1 MDNDGVDDT
10 RAAHRRAGRPDIG
23 TIAGV
28 TASGYKA
35 GMDTDRWIH
44 DPVGAFRVW
53 QETAATGAGHRP
65 FAPRSVVQH
74 VAMFERFL
82 RHLSAQRVS
91 LATFGPDHVAAFL
104 AELDRTC
111 APGTSTRV
119 RYAKLIDRLG
129 RHLVDAGV
137 RTIHP
142 AGRSTR
148 DLAWPDGEPE
158 PCYLPPDADT
168 ALQRHVQPRADDTPA
183 DCRNRAIVALL
194 LASGI
199 TSAEIRAATGDA
211 PDLDARPAVL
221 SVPRDRARPARRI
234 ELAAFAVAPLAA
246 WRARSALRPSALL
259 FPAPRGGA
267 MNDMFLLLV
276 VRDALN
282 AIGFHAADMS
292 PRVLRNTYA
301 RRQLLAGHAHADV
314 TAMLGLASMRTV
326 TRIRQTLSPDAAA
339 DRAAHER

>member
-1 MDNDGVDDT
+1 M
-10 RAAHRRAGRPDIG
+10 DIG

-28 TASGYKA
+28 TASGYKSW
-35 GMDTDRWIH
+35 MDTNRWIH
-44 DPVGAFRVW
+44 DPVGAFRAW
-53 QETAATGAGHRP
+53 QETAATGAGRRP

-82 RHLSAQRVS
+82 RHLIAQRVS
-91 LATFGPDHVAAFL
+91 LVTFGPDHVAAFL

-129 RHLVDAGV
+129 RHLVDTGV

-142 AGRSTR
+142 AGRTTR
-148 DLAWPDGEPE
+148 DLAWPAGEPE
-158 PCYLPPDADT
+158 PCYLPPDADA
-168 ALQRHVQPRADDTPA
+168 ALQRHVQPRPDDSPT
-183 DCRNRAIVALL
+183 DYRNRAIVALL

-199 TSAEIRAATGDA
+199 TSAEIRAMPRAA
-211 PDLDARPAVL
+211 PDLDAQPPAL
-221 SVPRDRARPARRI
+221 SVPRDRARPARRV
-234 ELAAFAVAPLAA
+234 ELAEFALAPLAA
-246 WRARSALRPSALL
+246 WRAHSADTPAPALL
-259 FPAPRGGA
+259 FPAPRGGGA

-276 VRDALN
+276 VREALT

-301 RRQLLAGHAHADV
+301 RRQLLAGHTHAEV
-314 TAMLGLASMRTV
+314 SAMLGLVSTRTV
-326 TRIRQTLSPDAAA
+326 TRIRQTLPPDAAA

>member
-1 MDNDGVDDT
+1 
-10 RAAHRRAGRPDIG
+10 
-23 TIAGV
+23 
-28 TASGYKA
+28 
-35 GMDTDRWIH
+35 MDTNRWIH
-44 DPVGAFRVW
+44 DPVGAFRAW
-53 QETAATGAGHRP
+53 QETAATGADRRP

-82 RHLSAQRVS
+82 RYLTARRVS
-91 LATFGPDHVAAFL
+91 VATFGPDHVVAFL

-129 RHLVDAGV
+129 RHLVEVGL
-137 RTIHP
+137 RRFHP
-142 AGRSTR
+142 AGRTTR
-148 DLAWPDGEPE
+148 DFAWPDSEPE
-158 PCYLPPDADT
+158 PCYLPPDADA
-168 ALQRHVQPRADDTPA
+168 ALQRHVQPRANDTPT

-199 TSAEIRAATGDA
+199 TSAEIRATTCDA
-211 PDLDARPAVL
+211 PDLDAQPPAL

-234 ELAAFAVAPLAA
+234 TLAEFALAPLTA
-246 WRARSALRPSALL
+246 WRVRSADTPASALL
-259 FPAPRGGA
+259 FPAARGGGA

-276 VRDALN
+276 VRDALT
-282 AIGFHAADMS
+282 AIGFHATDMS

-314 TAMLGLASMRTV
+314 SAMLGLISTRTV
-326 TRIRQTLSPDAAA
+326 TRIRQTLPPDAAA
-339 DRAAHER
+339 ARAAHER

>member
-1 MDNDGVDDT
+1 
-10 RAAHRRAGRPDIG
+10 
-23 TIAGV
+23 
-28 TASGYKA
+28 
-35 GMDTDRWIH
+35 MDTNRWTH
-44 DPVGAFRVW
+44 DPVGAFRAW
-53 QETAATGAGHRP
+53 QETAATGADRRP

-82 RHLSAQRVS
+82 RHLIAHRVS

-104 AELDRTC
+104 AELERTC
-111 APGTSTRV
+111 APGTSTHV

-129 RHLVDAGV
+129 RHLVEAGV

-142 AGRSTR
+142 AGRTTR

-158 PCYLPPDADT
+158 PCYLPPDADA
-168 ALQRHVQPRADDTPA
+168 ALQHHVQPRPDDTPA

-194 LASGI
+194 LGSGI
-199 TSAEIRAATGDA
+199 TSAEIRATTHDA
-211 PDLDARPAVL
+211 LDLDARPPAL

-234 ELAAFAVAPLAA
+234 RLAEFSLAPLSA
-246 WRARSALRPSALL
+246 WRARSSDAPASALL
-259 FPAPRGGA
+259 FPAPRRGGA

-276 VRDALN
+276 VRDALS
-282 AIGFHAADMS
+282 AIGFHAADIS
-292 PRVLRNTYA
+292 PRVLRNTVA

-314 TAMLGLASMRTV
+314 STMLGLVSTRTV
-326 TRIRQTLSPDAAA
+326 TRLRQTLPPDAAA

>member
-1 MDNDGVDDT
+1 
-10 RAAHRRAGRPDIG
+10 
-23 TIAGV
+23 
-28 TASGYKA
+28 
-35 GMDTDRWIH
+35 MDTNRWIH
-44 DPVGAFRVW
+44 DPVGAFRAW
-53 QETAATGAGHRP
+53 QETAATGAGRRP

-111 APGTSTRV
+111 TPGTSTRV

-158 PCYLPPDADT
+158 PCYLPPDADA

-183 DCRNRAIVALL
+183 ECRNRAIVALL

-199 TSAEIRAATGDA
+199 TSAEIRAASADA
-211 PDLDARPAVL
+211 PELDARPPVL

-234 ELAAFAVAPLAA
+234 ELATFAIAPLAA
-246 WRARSALRPSALL
+246 WRARSTDEPPSALL

-282 AIGFHAADMS
+282 AIGFRAADMS

-326 TRIRQTLSPDAAA
+326 TRIRQTLPPDAAA
-339 DRAAHER
+339 DRAAHEH

>member
-1 MDNDGVDDT
+1 
-10 RAAHRRAGRPDIG
+10 
-23 TIAGV
+23 
-28 TASGYKA
+28 
-35 GMDTDRWIH
+35 MDTNRWIH

-53 QETAATGAGHRP
+53 QETAATGAGRRP

-129 RHLVDAGV
+129 RHLVDTGV
-137 RTIHP
+137 RTVHP

-158 PCYLPPDADT
+158 PCYLPPDADA

-199 TSAEIRAATGDA
+199 TSAEIRAATADA
-211 PDLDARPAVL
+211 PELDARPPVL

-234 ELAAFAVAPLAA
+234 ELAAFAVTPLAA
-246 WRARSALRPSALL
+246 WRARSTDAPPSVLL
-259 FPAPRGGA
+259 FPAPRGG
-267 MNDMFLLLV
+267 
-276 VRDALN
+276 
-282 AIGFHAADMS
+282 G
-292 PRVLRNTYA
+292 P
-301 RRQLLAGHAHADV
+301 
-314 TAMLGLASMRTV
+314 
-326 TRIRQTLSPDAAA
+326 
-339 DRAAHER
+339 

>member
-1 MDNDGVDDT
+1 MPT
-10 RAAHRRAGRPDIG
+10 GRLDIR
-23 TIAGV
+23 TIAG
-28 TASGYKA
+28 AIMSGYKSC
-35 GMDTDRWIH
+35 MDTNRWIH
-44 DPVGAFRVW
+44 DPVGAFRAW
-53 QETAATGAGHRP
+53 QETAATGAGRQP

-82 RHLSAQRVS
+82 RHLSAHRAS

-104 AELDRTC
+104 ADLDRTC
-111 APGTSTRV
+111 EPGTSTRM
-119 RYAKLIDRLG
+119 RYAKLIDRLC
-129 RHLVDAGV
+129 RHLVDTGV

-142 AGRSTR
+142 ASRTTQH
-148 DLAWPDGEPE
+148 LAWPDSEPE
-158 PCYLPPDADT
+158 PGYLPPDADA
-168 ALQRHVQPRADDTPA
+168 ALQRHVQPRPDDTPA
-183 DCRNRAIVALL
+183 ACRNRAIVALL

-199 TSAEIRAATGDA
+199 TSAEIRATPRDA
-211 PDLDARPAVL
+211 PDLDAQPPSL

-234 ELAAFAVAPLAA
+234 ELAGFALAPLAA
-246 WRARSALRPSALL
+246 WRARPANEPASALL
-259 FPAPRGGA
+259 FPAPRGGGA

-276 VRDALN
+276 VRDALA

-314 TAMLGLASMRTV
+314 SAMLGLVSSRTV
-326 TRIRQTLSPDAAA
+326 TRIRQTLPPDAAA

>member
-1 MDNDGVDDT
+1 
-10 RAAHRRAGRPDIG
+10 
-23 TIAGV
+23 
-28 TASGYKA
+28 
-35 GMDTDRWIH
+35 MDTNRWII
-44 DPVGAFRVW
+44 DPLGTFRTW
-53 QETAATGAGHRP
+53 QETAATGAGRRP

-82 RHLSAQRVS
+82 RHLSAHRVS

-111 APGTSTRV
+111 APGTSTRM

-129 RHLVDAGV
+129 RHLVEAGV
-137 RTIHP
+137 RTMHP
-142 AGRSTR
+142 AGRTTR
-148 DLAWPDGEPE
+148 DLAWPDSEPE
-158 PCYLPPDADT
+158 PCFLPPDADA
-168 ALQRHVQPRADDTPA
+168 ALQRHVQPRPGDTPA

-199 TSAEIRAATGDA
+199 TSAEIRATTHDAT
-211 PDLDARPAVL
+211 DLDAQPPAL

-234 ELAAFAVAPLAA
+234 ALAEFALAPLAA
-246 WRARSALRPSALL
+246 WYARTPEAAPAARL
-259 FPAPRGGA
+259 FPAPRSGGA
-267 MNDMFLLLV
+267 MNDMFLVLV
-276 VRDALN
+276 VRDALT

-314 TAMLGLASMRTV
+314 SAMLGLVSARTV
-326 TRIRQTLSPDAAA
+326 TRLRQTLPPDAAA